1 MWSLLN
7 HPSTQSVLG
16 VGLVL
21 VTAYLGVQVL
31 RSLRPS
37 ISKADTSQTD
47 LAGGFEEMQ
56 REGDINAQELRNI
69 KAVLERNP
77 PRS

>member
-1 MWSLLN
+1 MWALLN
-7 HPSTQSVLG
+7 HPSTQAAFGIGMVFVIAYFG
-16 VGLVL
+16 IR
-21 VTAYLGVQVL
+21 VTK
-31 RSLRPS
+31 SLRPS
-37 ISKADTSQTD
+37 TIKADTSQSE
-47 LAGGFEEMQ
+47 LARGFEEMR

>member
-1 MWSLLN
+1 MWSLWN
-7 HPSTQSVLG
+7 HPSTQAVLAA
-16 VGLVL
+16 GLVL
-21 VTAYLGVQVL
+21 VAAFLGVRVL

-37 ISKADTSQTD
+37 ISKADTSQTS
-47 LAGGFEEMQ
+47 LTGGFEEMQ
-56 REGDINAQELRNI
+56 REGDINALELRNI